1 MHPSHA
7 VGRRESSG
15 RSACTSY
22 KPPPRHPG
30 PAGASPGRGG
40 PGRTRCDG
48 LAWRGCVRLPG
59 LTQSTP
65 GGPPPP
71 PGGRARW
78 LVASN
83 VLDAATR
90 LFEVGGASATLRTR
104 GLDRHW
110 RNARVLASHN
120 PLIYRA
126 RLLGDRAVNGTP
138 LERHYRLGG

>member
-1 MHPSHA
+1 MRLIHSNDCCGSFA
-7 VGRRESSG
+7 IRR
-15 RSACTSY
+15 R
-22 KPPPRHPG
+22 PPHRHPG
-30 PAGASPGRGG
+30 GADGAPPSREPARDA
-40 PGRTRCDG
+40 
-48 LAWRGCVRLPG
+48 LE
-59 LTQSTP
+59 
-65 GGPPPP
+65 
-71 PGGRARW
+71 RAT
-78 LVASN
+78 
-83 VLDAATR
+83 TR

>member
-1 MHPSHA
+1 M
-7 VGRRESSG
+7 
-15 RSACTSY
+15 
-22 KPPPRHPG
+22 
-30 PAGASPGRGG
+30 
-40 PGRTRCDG
+40 
-48 LAWRGCVRLPG
+48 
-59 LTQSTP
+59 QSTP

-83 VLDAATR
+83 ALDAATR

-138 LERHYRLGG
+138 LKRHYRLGG

>member
-1 MHPSHA
+1 MGIGAGLLIGTVLAVFIVHA
-7 VGRRESSG
+7 YRALRAE
-15 RSACTSY
+15 A
-22 KPPPRHPG
+22 
-30 PAGASPGRGG
+30 AGAP
-40 PGRTRCDG
+40 
-48 LAWRGCVRLPG
+48 LAEAEVDAVY
-59 LTQSTP
+59 TAVYAAQQVIA
-65 GGPPPP
+65 
-71 PGGRARW
+71 RA
-78 LVASN
+78 A
-83 VLDAATR
+83 LDAATR

>member
-1 MHPSHA
+1 MRLIHNKDCCGWFA
-7 VGRRESSG
+7 IWRW
-15 RSACTSY
+15 T
-22 KPPPRHPG
+22 PPRHPG
-30 PAGASPGRGG
+30 GADGAPPSREPARDALER
-40 PGRTRCDG
+40 
-48 LAWRGCVRLPG
+48 
-59 LTQSTP
+59 
-65 GGPPPP
+65 
-71 PGGRARW
+71 
-78 LVASN
+78 
-83 VLDAATR
+83 AATR